1 MKTLKILLI
10 IAIYLLAIKAKGQ
23 IVPNVTIENP
33 VNYKNLQ
40 IFYLIS
46 NDKLIDKE
54 YLSLSKALE
63 KQYVKVY
70 ETGNVQELSVR
81 NSSEKYV
88 YINSGDIVKGG
99 QQDRTIRFDM
109 IIPPKSGKIPLYS
122 FCVESGRWQQRGKE
136 NSDEFSE
143 NTKVLSS
150 RKLKVAA
157 KYQQDQSSVWSGVAE
172 QQEKL
177 NDKASELKGGNIE
190 VRAGNSES
198 SLQLTLEN
206 KDINELIALYKSKL
220 NRSPNNAIGFAY
232 AINGEIYSVD
242 IYNSTHLFKSY
253 LDKLLESAI
262 VEAISEYSDEKLFE
276 ATKSDVYKLI
286 SSEQFK
292 LESANEVNSIT
303 IFETYKTDKALKFI
317 TKDKS
322 INSEWIHMN
331 YIQIDEAD
339 ISDSSENQLIQQR
352 QR

>member
-1 MKTLKILLI
+1 MKTLKVLLI
-10 IAIYLLAIKAKGQ
+10 IAIYFIAIKANGQ
-23 IVPNVTIENP
+23 LVPNVTVENA
-33 VNYKNLQ
+33 VYYKNMQ
-40 IFYLIS
+40 VYYLTS
-46 NDKLIDKE
+46 NERLVDKE
-54 YLSLSKALE
+54 YLSLSEALE
-63 KQYVKVY
+63 KGLVKVY
-70 ETGNVQELSVR
+70 ETGNVQELSIK

-122 FCVESGRWQQRGKE
+122 FCVESGRWQQRGNE
-136 NSDEFSE
+136 DSEEFTE

-157 KYQQDQSSVWSGVAE
+157 KYKQDQSSVWSYVAE
-172 QQEKL
+172 QQDKL
-177 NDKASELKGGNIE
+177 NEKASELKGDKIE

-206 KDINELIALYKSKL
+206 EDINELIDLYKSGL
-220 NRSPNNAIGFAY
+220 NKAPTNAIGFAY
-232 AINGEIYSVD
+232 AINGEIYSID

-262 VEAISEYSDEKLFE
+262 VEAISEYSDELLFQNK
-276 ATKSDVYKLI
+276 KSDVHKLI
-286 SSEQFK
+286 SSDQFK
-292 LESANEVNSIT
+292 LESSEDVNSIT

-322 INSEWIHMN
+322 INSKWIHMN
-331 YIQIDEAD
+331 YINIDETE
-339 ISDSSENQLIQQR
+339 ITSSSLDQYNIQR

>member
-1 MKTLKILLI
+1 MKTLRFLLI
-10 IAIYLLAIKAKGQ
+10 IAIYFSAINAKGQ
-23 IVPNVTIENP
+23 MLPNVTIENP
-33 VNYKNLQ
+33 VYYKNLQ
-40 IFYLIS
+40 VFYLVS
-46 NDKLIDKE
+46 NDKLVDKE
-54 YLSLSKALE
+54 YLSLSEAIE
-63 KQYVKVY
+63 KKYVTVF
-70 ETGNVQELSVR
+70 ETGNVQELSIK

-136 NSDEFSE
+136 DSNEFSE

-157 KYQQDQSSVWSGVAE
+157 KYKQDQSSVWSGVAE

-177 NDKASELKGGNIE
+177 NNKASELKGDNVD
-190 VRAGNSES
+190 VRSGDSES

-220 NRSPNNAIGFAY
+220 NRPPNKAIGFAY
-232 AINGEIYSVD
+232 AINGEVYSID
-242 IYNSTHLFKSY
+242 IYNSKHLFNSY

-276 ATKSDVYKLI
+276 AKKSDVQKLMA
-286 SSEQFK
+286 SDKFK
-292 LESANEVNSIT
+292 LESVDEVNSIT

-322 INSEWIHMN
+322 INSEWIHIN
-331 YIQIDEAD
+331 YIQIDEAE
-339 ISDSSENQLIQQR
+339 ISNSSVNQYNQQR
-352 QR
+352 LR